1 MMDTISLKTR
11 EHELYN
17 ITDEVKKSVENSGV
31 KEGLCLV
38 YTPHSTAGVLI
49 ACGIDPDALTDVDNF
64 IRKVVPMET
73 PFAHTCD
80 PKTDAAGHLK
90 TILTN
95 VQQTFPIEE
104 GKLVL
109 GGSQEIYFA
118 EFDGPRERKVY
129 VKVVGE

>member
-1 MMDTISLKTR
+1 
-11 EHELYN
+11 
-17 ITDEVKKSVENSGV
+17 
-31 KEGLCLV
+31 
-38 YTPHSTAGVLI
+38 
-49 ACGIDPDALTDVDNF
+49 
-64 IRKVVPMET
+64 MET

-129 VKVVGE
+129 VKAVGE

>member
-31 KEGLCLV
+31 KDGLCLV

-129 VKVVGE
+129 VKAVGE

>member
-1 MMDTISLKTR
+1 MDTISLKTR

-31 KEGLCLV
+31 KDGLCLV

-95 VQQTFPIEE
+95 VSRRSRS
-104 GKLVL
+104 K
-109 GGSQEIYFA
+109 
-118 EFDGPRERKVY
+118 RESWCWEALRKFILRSSTAR
-129 VKVVGE
+129 VKERFM

>member
-31 KEGLCLV
+31 KDGLCLV
-38 YTPHSTAGVLI
+38 YTPHSTAGGLI

-129 VKVVGE
+129 VKAVGE

>member
-129 VKVVGE
+129 VKAVGE

>member
-1 MMDTISLKTR
+1 MDTISLKTR

-31 KEGLCLV
+31 KDGLCLV

-90 TILTN
+90 NILTN

-129 VKVVGE
+129 VKAVGE

>member
-1 MMDTISLKTR
+1 MDTINLTTTK
-11 EHELYN
+11 HELHN

-31 KEGLCLV
+31 KDGVCLV

-49 ACGIDPDALTDVDNF
+49 ACGIDPNALTDVDNF

-95 VQQTFPIEE
+95 VQQTFPVED
-104 GKLVL
+104 GMLVL

-129 VKVVGE
+129 VKVVGR

>member
-1 MMDTISLKTR
+1 MDTISLKTR

-31 KEGLCLV
+31 KDGLCLV

-64 IRKVVPMET
+64 IRKVVQMET

-90 TILTN
+90 TTLTN

-129 VKVVGE
+129 VKAVGE

>member
-109 GGSQEIYFA
+109 
-118 EFDGPRERKVY
+118 
-129 VKVVGE
+129 

>member
-1 MMDTISLKTR
+1 MDTISLKTR

-31 KEGLCLV
+31 KDGLCLV

-129 VKVVGE
+129 VKAVGE

>member
-31 KEGLCLV
+31 KDGLCLV

-109 GGSQEIYFA
+109 GDSQEIYFA

-129 VKVVGE
+129 VKAVGE

>member
-1 MMDTISLKTR
+1 MDTITLKTR

-31 KEGLCLV
+31 KDGLCLV

-129 VKVVGE
+129 VKAVGE

>member
-1 MMDTISLKTR
+1 MDTISLKTR

-31 KEGLCLV
+31 KDGLCLV

-104 GKLVL
+104 GKLGL

-129 VKVVGE
+129 VKAVGE